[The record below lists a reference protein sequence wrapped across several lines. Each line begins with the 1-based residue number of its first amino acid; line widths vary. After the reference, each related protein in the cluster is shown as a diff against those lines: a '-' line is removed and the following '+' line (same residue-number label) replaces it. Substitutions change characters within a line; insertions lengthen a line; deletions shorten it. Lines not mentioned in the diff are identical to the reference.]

1 MPAKV
6 RSYVASLHY
15 SLPWFKEIKRSTIGN
30 DNKHE
35 VKFHQLLYF
44 QMSDTVSSY
53 WTSSV
58 IRMGVEPRLLV
69 WHAGMLATQ
78 LPEVGIMAKD

>member
-6 RSYVASLHY
+6 ISSVASLHY
-15 SLPWFKEIKRSTIGN
+15 SLPWFKEIKRSTIGD

-35 VKFHQLLYF
+35 IKFHQLLCF
-44 QMSDTVSSY
+44 RMSDIVTSY

-69 WHAGMLATQ
+69 WYAGMLAT
-78 LPEVGIMAKD
+78 